1 MHCATACSSVPLYFM
16 ICTHFLSVVLH
27 VVLPKSKSN
36 QDLEALLSLVLAKCS
51 AAVARDEDSHGVR
64 DYRWYSG
71 FCVVPSDTFV
81 LVASRG
87 PTHVERKEVILQE
100 RDVMGAAV
108 VPVLVPRGAQ
118 SFLSQQCHRGR

>member
-1 MHCATACSSVPLYFM
+1 M
-16 ICTHFLSVVLH
+16 
-27 VVLPKSKSN
+27 
-36 QDLEALLSLVLAKCS
+36 EALLSLVLAKYS
-51 AAVARDEDSHGVR
+51 AAVAHDEDSHGVQ

-81 LVASRG
+81 LDASRG
-87 PTHVERKEVILQE
+87 LTHMERREVILQE

-108 VPVLVPRGAQ
+108 VPVLVPLAAQ